1 MVDGTMGTKTGLI
14 LVVVATSGL
23 MAGCAESNDARSAPQ
38 SVVRDSAGV
47 TIVDNEM
54 PQPDSRLTWSISA
67 DPTLSIGTLEGEEA
81 YQLFRVSDAMRLDDG
96 RIVVVNGGSNEMRV
110 FDAAGVHLASWGGEG
125 EGPGEFTGTIEIDA
139 WAGDSI
145 MAFDFRQR
153 RISVYGLDG
162 VHGRTFALH
171 DNEDLVAPQFRGIL
185 SNGRLLVRSGAIFTA
200 GEIGE
205 GLMRFDYEHATISPE
220 GEDAQSFGAFPGT
233 EAFVIAS
240 PGSMSVFTHPFGRNT
255 LNTPWGDGV
264 VVSPT
269 DTYELKVFDAEGM
282 PTRIIRRDH
291 LASSP
296 TLNQLK
302 AYFQEQYADS
312 DPAERA
318 QEMERVSE
326 MPLVDAFPAYADVKS
341 DPLGHLWVQE
351 YQLPGDE
358 QVIWTVFDREGRV
371 LGFVETP
378 SDLEVFEIG
387 ADYIL
392 GRTRDDFDVEYVQ
405 RWDLTR

>member
-1 MVDGTMGTKTGLI
+1 MGTKTGLI
-14 LVVVATSGL
+14 LVVVATGGL

-47 TIVDNEM
+47 TIVENEM
-54 PQPDSRLTWSISA
+54 PQPNSRLPWSISA
-67 DPTLSIGTLEGEEA
+67 SPTVSIGTLEGEDA
-81 YQLFRVSDAMRLDDG
+81 YQLFRVSDAMRLEDG
-96 RIVVVNGGSNEMRV
+96 RIVVVNRGSNEMRV
-110 FDAAGVHLASWGGEG
+110 FDDEGIHLASWGREG
-125 EGPGEFTGTIEIDA
+125 EGPGEFTGIIEIDA

-171 DNEDLVAPQFRGIL
+171 DNEDLVAPRFRGIL

-200 GEIGE
+200 GEIPD
-205 GLMRFDYEHATISPE
+205 GLTRSDYEHATISAD
-220 GEDAQSFGAFPGT
+220 GEDAQSFGAFPGQ
-233 EAFVIAS
+233 EAFVLAG
-240 PGSMSVFTHPFGRNT
+240 PGFMSVSTHPFGRNT
-255 LNTPWGDGV
+255 VNTSWGAEV
-264 VVSPT
+264 VVSAT
-269 DTYELKVFDAEGM
+269 DTYELRAFDPDGA

-296 TLNQLK
+296 TQDQLNAHFLER
-302 AYFQEQYADS
+302 YTDS
-312 DPAERA
+312 DPEERA
-318 QEMERVSE
+318 QQMERVAE

-351 YQLPGDE
+351 YQLPEDE

-392 GRTRDDFDVEYVQ
+392 GQTQDDFDVEYVQ

>member
-1 MVDGTMGTKTGLI
+1 MRTKTGLI
-14 LVVVATSGL
+14 FVVVVTGGL
-23 MAGCAESNDARSAPQ
+23 MAGCADSNDARSAPQ

-47 TIVDNEM
+47 TIVENDM
-54 PQPDSRLTWSISA
+54 PQPNSRLPWSISA
-67 DPTLSIGTLEGEEA
+67 SPTVSIGTLEGEDA
-81 YQLFRVSDAMRLDDG
+81 YQLFRVSDAMRLEDG
-96 RIVVVNGGSNEMRV
+96 RIVVVNRGSNEMRV
-110 FDAAGVHLASWGGEG
+110 FDDEGLHLASWGREG
-125 EGPGEFTGTIEIDA
+125 EGPGEFTGIIEIDA

-145 MAFDFRQR
+145 MAFDSRQR
-153 RISVYGLDG
+153 RISIYGLDG

-185 SNGRLLVRSGAIFTA
+185 SNGRLLVRSGAIFPV
-200 GEIGE
+200 GEIPD
-205 GLMRFDYEHATISPE
+205 GLTRSDYEHATISPD
-220 GEDAQSFGAFPGT
+220 GEDAQSFGVFPGQ
-233 EAFVIAS
+233 EAFVVAG
-240 PGSMSVFTHPFGRNT
+240 PGFMSVNTHPFGRNT
-255 LNTPWGDGV
+255 VHTSWGAEV
-264 VVSPT
+264 VVSAT
-269 DTYELKVFDAEGM
+269 DTYELQAFDAEGM
-282 PTRIIRRDH
+282 PTRIIRRGH

-296 TLNQLK
+296 TQDQLN
-302 AYFQEQYADS
+302 AYFLERYTDS
-312 DPAERA
+312 DPEERA
-318 QEMERVSE
+318 QQMERVAE

-387 ADYIL
+387 PDYIL
-392 GRTRDDFDVEYVQ
+392 GRTQDDFDVEYVE